1 MDRIIEISSD
11 DRHLAIARGMM
22 EIRSDGS
29 VVGRVPLDDIG
40 ALICSAHGL
49 TYSNNL
55 IAKLAERSVPVV
67 LCGPNHMPVAYLM
80 AADSHHLQSRR
91 VMAQADA
98 ATALKNRL
106 WKQLVQAKIEAQ
118 AAVLQTTGK
127 SHIPVGSMIRHVKS
141 GDPDNIEAQAAQRY
155 WQLMFGGDFRRNRFG
170 DGPNALL
177 NYGYAIL
184 RAATARAVIAAGLH
198 PSLGLHHRSGANPMN
213 LVDDLIEP
221 FRPIVDLLVW
231 RIAHDADDDADIEVT
246 PDRKRHLATITAHD
260 LPTDAGASPVMQCLH
275 RLAGSLA
282 QCYLGEADSLVLPL
296 APLPLELG

>member
-1 MDRIIEISSD
+1 MDRIIEIASD
-11 DRHLAIARGMM
+11 DRHLAVARGSM
-22 EIRSDGS
+22 EIRSGND
-29 VVGRVPLDDIG
+29 VIGRVPLDDIG

-67 LCGPNHMPVAYLM
+67 LCGPNHMPIGYLM
-80 AADSHHLQSRR
+80 AANAHHQQSKRI
-91 VMAQADA
+91 MAQADA
-98 ATALKNRL
+98 SKSMKNRL

-118 AAVLQTTGK
+118 AAVLQTLGK
-127 SHIPVGSMIRHVKS
+127 PHVPVGSLIRQVKS

-155 WQLMFGGDFRRNRFG
+155 WQLMFGNDFRRDRFG
-170 DGPNALL
+170 SGPNAML
-177 NYGYAIL
+177 NYGYAVL
-184 RAATARAVIAAGLH
+184 RAATARATLAAGLH
-198 PSLGLHHRSGANPMN
+198 PSLGLHHRSTVNPMN

-221 FRPIVDLLVW
+221 FRPIVDLIVF
-231 RIAHDADDDADIEVT
+231 RHCAHHTDDADFDLDSDT
-246 PDRKRHLATITAHD
+246 KRLMATITAHD

-282 QCYLGEADSLVLPL
+282 QCYLGDIEKLTLPL

>member
-1 MDRIIEISSD
+1 MDRIIEIASD
-11 DRHLAIARGMM
+11 DRHLAIARGSM
-22 EIRSDGS
+22 EIRSGND

-67 LCGPNHMPVAYLM
+67 LCGPNHMPIGYLM
-80 AADSHHLQSRR
+80 AANAHHQQSKRI
-91 VMAQADA
+91 MAQADA
-98 ATALKNRL
+98 SRALKNRL
-106 WKQLVQAKIEAQ
+106 WKQLVQTKIEAQ
-118 AAVLQTTGK
+118 AAVLETLGK
-127 SHIPVGSMIRHVKS
+127 PHVPVGSLIRHVKS
-141 GDPDNIEAQAAQRY
+141 GDPENIEGQAAQRY
-155 WQLMFGGDFRRNRFG
+155 WQLMFGNEFRRDRFG
-170 DGPNALL
+170 SGPNAAL
-177 NYGYAIL
+177 NYGYAVL
-184 RAATARAVIAAGLH
+184 RAATARATIAAGLH

-221 FRPIVDLLVW
+221 FRPIVDLIVFRLWV
-231 RIAHDADDDADIEVT
+231 DDNDIELQGDT
-246 PDRKRHLATITAHD
+246 KRLLATVTAHD

-282 QCYLGEADSLVLPL
+282 QCYLGGTQSLSLPL

>member
-1 MDRIIEISSD
+1 MDRIIEIASD
-11 DRHLAIARGMM
+11 DRHLAIARGSM
-22 EIRSDGS
+22 EIRSGNEII
-29 VVGRVPLDDIG
+29 GRVPLDDIG

-67 LCGPNHMPVAYLM
+67 LCGPNHMPIAYLM
-80 AADSHHLQSRR
+80 AADSHHQQSRR

-98 ATALKNRL
+98 AKSLKNRL

-118 AAVLQTTGK
+118 AAVLQITGK
-127 SHIPVGSMIRHVKS
+127 PHVPVGSLIRHVKS
-141 GDPDNIEAQAAQRY
+141 GDPENIEAQAAQRY
-155 WQLMFGGDFRRNRFG
+155 WQLMFGNDFRRNRFG
-170 DGPNALL
+170 DGPNGLL
-177 NYGYAIL
+177 NYGYAVL

-221 FRPIVDLLVW
+221 FRPITDLIVYRLCIDDPETEVDSETK
-231 RIAHDADDDADIEVT
+231 RI
-246 PDRKRHLATITAHD
+246 LATITSHD

-282 QCYLGEADSLVLPL
+282 QCYLGEAENLTLPL